1 MPALPSLERK
11 VCASRLPS
19 VFPRLL
25 AGGGGMIRVQQP
37 AITQMAQSMLQ
48 IYCR

>member
-19 VFPRLL
+19 VIPRLL
-25 AGGGGMIRVQQP
+25 AGAGGIIRVQQP
-37 AITQMAQSMLQ
+37 AITQTTYDMLQ
-48 IYCR
+48 TYCR